1 MYANFQGSSFKTED
15 FFQSVVQKLPLFAT
29 LTPPSTKGGGYFF
42 CGYLAKKSYKW
53 PICMYA
59 NFQGSSFKTEDFFR
73 SVWVSQIRIPRAGF
87 SFGSQLKSV

>member
-42 CGYLAKKSYKW
+42 LA
-53 PICMYA
+53 I
-59 NFQGSSFKTEDFFR
+59 
-73 SVWVSQIRIPRAGF
+73 
-87 SFGSQLKSV
+87 